1 MGGALPIDRWLA
13 PHQREE
19 GPRGFVPVRMPERSA
34 DARLVDGAGRRILYP
49 GLQHA
54 PPGFAIGWI
63 EAWREAADQLRHRAA
78 GRGQDGL
85 AVPERFDDRQA
96 VSFIARWIETE
107 CGVAVERRDCR
118 IVGVGKHLER
128 AGDAGIAAQIPH
140 EVVNHPALAAGEN
153 QLEAGALRNP
163 GFDKLHPR
171 VIDQAVALARLDRAD
186 EERITS
192 GL

>member
-34 DARLVDGAGRRILYP
+34 DARLVDGAGRRLLYP

-54 PPGFAIGWI
+54 PPGFPIGWI

-85 AVPERFDDRQA
+85 AVPERFDHRQA

-107 CGVAVERRDCR
+107 CGVTVERRDCR
-118 IVGVGKHLER
+118 IVHRHAAVTQVSGARGPVSER
-128 AGDAGIAAQIPH
+128 SWARSEWIPGAYSVPGDRSSQVFG
-140 EVVNHPALAAGEN
+140 
-153 QLEAGALRNP
+153 
-163 GFDKLHPR
+163 
-171 VIDQAVALARLDRAD
+171 
-186 EERITS
+186 
-192 GL
+192 